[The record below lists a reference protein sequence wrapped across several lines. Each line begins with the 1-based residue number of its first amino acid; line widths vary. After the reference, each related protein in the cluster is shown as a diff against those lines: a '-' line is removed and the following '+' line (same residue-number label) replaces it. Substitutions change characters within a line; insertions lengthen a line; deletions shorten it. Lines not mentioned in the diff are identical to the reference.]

1 MAARKPSKAAK
12 DKPQGRRTMDVARDA
27 KGRILPGHTLNPGG
41 MTDAEKQARAMVRAG
56 AVDVVGYLLNVVRGV
71 EESDQQTRSK
81 VALGLLPYCVPK
93 MPEAVEVSGSLGA
106 ISSVDAETLRKL
118 AAAG

>member
-1 MAARKPSKAAK
+1 MAAKRAPKAAK
-12 DKPQGRRTMDVARDA
+12 KPQGRGTKDVPRDA

-41 MTDAEKQARAMVRAG
+41 MTDAEKEARSMVRAG
-56 AVDVVGYLLNVVRGV
+56 AVDVVRYLMDVVRGV

-106 ISSVDAETLRKL
+106 LQAVDAETLRRL
-118 AAAG
+118 ASAG